1 VITQLTTAFD
11 SYLEAVR
18 LLNKHRMWPL
28 VLASG
33 LIYLLLITVGIFGVY
48 AGMHSIVDWVLDFSW
63 IKKSQDIIA
72 LKWLIKVLMIG
83 VYVAAF
89 FFYFSLF
96 KFILLAVASPL
107 YGYISERTEAVLTG
121 KEYAFSLAQLSRD
134 IVRGVTLS
142 IRNLLKQTFLTIVL
156 LLLSFIPV
164 VGLISAALIILL
176 DAYYYGFAMID
187 YCCER
192 KQMSAKESAHFVS
205 QHKGLAIG
213 NGLVFYVLF
222 LIPVIGVVIGA
233 PLSAIAATISMHNL
247 KKL

>member
-1 VITQLTTAFD
+1 VIVHLTAAFD

-28 VLASG
+28 VLLSG
-33 LIYLLLITVGIFGVY
+33 IVYLLLIAVGIFGVY
-48 AGMHSIVDWVLDFSW
+48 IGMHSIADWVLDFAW

-72 LKWLIKVLMIG
+72 LKWIIKVLMVG

-96 KFILLAVASPL
+96 KFILLGVASPL

-121 KEYAFSLAQLSRD
+121 KEYDFSITQLSKD
-134 IVRGVTLS
+134 IIRGVTLS
-142 IRNLLKQTFLTIVL
+142 IRNLLKQTFLTLAL
-156 LLLSFIPV
+156 LPLSFIPV

-192 KQMSAKESAHFVS
+192 KKMSAQESALFIS

-222 LIPVIGVVIGA
+222 LIPVIGIVIGA

>member
-1 VITQLTTAFD
+1 VISHITNAFD
-11 SYLEAVR
+11 AYLDAIK

-33 LIYLLLITVGIFGVY
+33 LLYLVLIVCGIVGVY
-48 AGMHSIVDWVLDFSW
+48 FGMHAIVDWVLDFSW
-63 IKKSQDIIA
+63 VKKSQDILA
-72 LKWLIKVLMIG
+72 LKWLIKILIVG

-96 KFILLAVASPL
+96 KFLLLAVASPL
-107 YGYISERTEAVLTG
+107 YGYISERTEAILTG
-121 KEYAFSLAQLSRD
+121 KEYTFSTVQLTKD

-142 IRNLLKQTFLTIVL
+142 IKNLVKQSLLTVLL
-156 LLLSFIPV
+156 LLLSFVPI
-164 VGLISAALIILL
+164 VGILSAAAIILL

-192 KQMSAKESAHFVS
+192 KKMSVKESAQFIT

-213 NGLVFYVLF
+213 NGLVFYLLF
-222 LIPVIGVVIGA
+222 FIPVIGVVVGA
-233 PLSAIAATISMHNL
+233 PLSAIAATISMHNI